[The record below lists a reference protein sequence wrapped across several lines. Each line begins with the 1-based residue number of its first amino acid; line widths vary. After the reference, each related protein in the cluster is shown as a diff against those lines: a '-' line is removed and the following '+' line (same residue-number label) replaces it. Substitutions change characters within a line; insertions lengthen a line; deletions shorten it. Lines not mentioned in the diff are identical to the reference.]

1 MIHRLSELL
10 TQYFMKYGQATD
22 KAEVYIYGIEC
33 FISEFIIINCS
44 DTLAPDLSYDHMDAQ
59 LSLDTNTTW
68 RIPL

>member
-1 MIHRLSELL
+1 MIETIWEIMVNLL
-10 TQYFMKYGQATD
+10 ESTIFILFFTR
-22 KAEVYIYGIEC
+22 IYWQ
-33 FISEFIIINCS
+33 FIIINCS

>member
-33 FISEFIIINCS
+33 FINCS

>member
-33 FISEFIIINCS
+33 FISEFIGNL
-44 DTLAPDLSYDHMDAQ
+44 LAIYYY
-59 LSLDTNTTW
+59 
-68 RIPL
+68 

>member
-33 FISEFIIINCS
+33 FISEF
-44 DTLAPDLSYDHMDAQ
+44 MDAQ

>member
-33 FISEFIIINCS
+33 FISELYIIKRLKIIEINI
-44 DTLAPDLSYDHMDAQ
+44 LV
-59 LSLDTNTTW
+59 
-68 RIPL
+68 

>member
-33 FISEFIIINCS
+33 FISEFIGNLLLLTQTSHINFS
-44 DTLAPDLSYDHMDAQ
+44 YAP
-59 LSLDTNTTW
+59 
-68 RIPL
+68 

>member
-33 FISEFIIINCS
+33 FISEFIGNLWECPKVCVNLQT
-44 DTLAPDLSYDHMDAQ
+44 DV
-59 LSLDTNTTW
+59 
-68 RIPL
+68 R